1 MPAEDED
8 TTGISQQRETTAKGE
23 ITENT

>member
-8 TTGISQQRETTAKGE
+8 TTGISQQREMTAKRE